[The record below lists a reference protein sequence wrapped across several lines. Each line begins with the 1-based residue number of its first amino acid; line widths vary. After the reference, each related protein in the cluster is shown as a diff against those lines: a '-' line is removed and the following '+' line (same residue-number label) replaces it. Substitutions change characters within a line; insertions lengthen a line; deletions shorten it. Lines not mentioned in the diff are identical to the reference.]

1 MPEVDDIEL
10 LDRWKTG
17 DQKAGEQLF
26 ERHFD
31 SLYRFFRN
39 KVGDESQELLQRTL
53 MACVEQ
59 RDKFRGDS
67 SFRSFMFGVARIE
80 LLNYFKRKGKL
91 LHREGTPLES
101 SAHDL
106 DPSPS
111 MIVADKEEQRV
122 LLEALRRI
130 PLDLQIAVEL
140 YYWEQLST
148 PEIAEAL
155 DIPTGTVKSR
165 LRRAKEHLEGEL
177 NELARSPQLLEST
190 LANLDGWAAA
200 LRDAIHE

>member
-1 MPEVDDIEL
+1 MPPNDIEL
-10 LDRWKTG
+10 LDRWKAG
-17 DQKAGEQLF
+17 EQSAGEQLF

-31 SLYRFFRN
+31 ALYRFFRN
-39 KVGDESQELLQRTL
+39 KVGDDSEELLQRAL

-59 RDKFRGDS
+59 RDKFRGES

-80 LLNYFKRKGKL
+80 LLNYFKRKGRL
-91 LHREGTPLES
+91 RRREAALDTS
-101 SAHDL
+101 VHDL

-111 MIVADKEEQRV
+111 AIVAGGEEQRV

-130 PLDLQIAVEL
+130 PLDLQIAIEL
-140 YYWEQLST
+140 FYWEELST

-177 NELARSPQLLEST
+177 AELARSPTLLKST
-190 LANLDGWAAA
+190 MANLDGWAAQ
-200 LRDAIHE
+200 LRNVVHK

>member
-1 MPEVDDIEL
+1 MSTSDIEL
-10 LDRWKTG
+10 LDAWKGG
-17 DQKAGEQLF
+17 DQTAGEQLF

-31 SLYRFFRN
+31 ALYRFFRN
-39 KVGDESQELLQRTL
+39 KVGDESEELLQRAL

-59 RDKFRGDS
+59 RDKFRGES

-80 LLNYFKRKGKL
+80 LLNYFKRKGRL
-91 LHREGTPLES
+91 ARQGAELDTS
-101 SAHDL
+101 VHDL

-111 MIVADKEEQRV
+111 MIVGDKEEHRL

-130 PLDLQIAVEL
+130 PLDLQIAIEL
-140 YYWEQLST
+140 FYWEELST
-148 PEIAEAL
+148 PEIAEVL

-190 LANLDGWAAA
+190 MANLDGWAAQ
-200 LRDAIHE
+200 LRGSVKK

>member
-1 MPEVDDIEL
+1 VPPNDIEL
-10 LDRWKTG
+10 LDRWKAG
-17 DQKAGEQLF
+17 EQRAGEQLF

-31 SLYRFFRN
+31 ALYRFFRN
-39 KVGDESQELLQRTL
+39 KVGDDSEELLQRAL

-59 RDKFRGDS
+59 RDKFRGES

-80 LLNYFKRKGKL
+80 LLNYFKRKGRL
-91 LHREGTPLES
+91 RRREAVLDTS
-101 SAHDL
+101 VHDL

-111 MIVADKEEQRV
+111 AIVAGGEEQRIM
-122 LLEALRRI
+122 LEALRRI
-130 PLDLQIAVEL
+130 PVDLQIAIEL
-140 YYWEQLST
+140 FYWEELST

-177 NELARSPQLLEST
+177 AELARSPELLKST
-190 LANLDGWAAA
+190 MANLDGWAAQ
-200 LRDAIHE
+200 LRDVVRK

>member
-1 MPEVDDIEL
+1 MPASDTEL
-10 LDRWKTG
+10 LDRWKAG
-17 DQKAGEQLF
+17 DPGAGEELF
-26 ERHFD
+26 ERHFEA
-31 SLYRFFRN
+31 LYRFFRN
-39 KVGDESQELLQRTL
+39 KVGDEAEELLQRAL

-59 RDKFRGDS
+59 RDKFRGDA

-80 LLNYFKRKGKL
+80 LLNYFKRKGRL
-91 LHREGTPLES
+91 QRREAPLET

-111 MIVADKEEQRV
+111 LIVADKEEQRI

-130 PLDLQIAVEL
+130 PLDLQIAIEL

-148 PEIAEAL
+148 PEIAQVLE
-155 DIPTGTVKSR
+155 IPTGTVKSR

-177 NELARSPQLLEST
+177 AELARSPQLLQST
-190 LANLDGWAAA
+190 IADLDGWAAR
-200 LRDAIHE
+200 LRSAVRK